1 MLRAYQLEAR
11 SFIDNP
17 THEDLR
23 AMVAE
28 MPNAKPTVYGN
39 LDVDRRGHRHV
50 IKPPAKASRR
60 ALDFNNI
67 GLIAPGTMFA
77 RWALE
82 KVGDL
87 DEDFHMEMDLD
98 LSLRLRLATGEPTTM
113 SVWRL

>member
-1 MLRAYQLEAR
+1 MIRPPQDASLE
-11 SFIDNP
+11 
-17 THEDLR
+17 
-23 AMVAE
+23 
-28 MPNAKPTVYGN
+28 
-39 LDVDRRGHRHV
+39 
-50 IKPPAKASRR
+50 

-98 LSLRLRLATGEPTTM
+98 LSLRLLEAGVPSALYAACPGAVGDLRRDQERRGAEA
-113 SVWRL
+113 